1 MQLSVI
7 WFGPL
12 RNRQKAGEI
21 RNKDG
26 GYMDVDTANY
36 QRNNLLSTMR
46 YEVKY

>member
-12 RNRQKAGEI
+12 RNRQKAGEL

-26 GYMDVDTANY
+26 GYMDEGGY
-36 QRNNLLSTMR
+36 SKLSKKQFIINN
-46 YEVKY
+46 EV